1 MDRHLQR
8 INIVT
13 PPFGVVP
20 MPSPQPPALPRRTLG
35 ALALASLPALLISA
49 RPALARSGPDS
60 FAPLVKRVM
69 PSVVNIAVTETA
81 GGDDPFAALPPEL
94 RRRFRERFG
103 EQRRQVSGAGSG
115 FIIDPSGVIVTNNH
129 VIANADSIIV
139 SLSDGTQLRARLVGA
154 DELTD
159 VAVIRVTP
167 AAALPAV
174 QWGDSRSVE
183 VGDWVIACGNP
194 FGLGGSVAAGIVSA
208 RGRDLGASPFDD
220 FIQIDAPINP
230 GNSGGPL
237 FDTDGRV
244 IGMNSAI
251 FSPTGSSV
259 GIGFA
264 IPSELVSRIVAE
276 LRAHG
281 SIERGWLG
289 VSLQDLGAGHAG
301 KGVRV
306 VAVQRAGPAWD
317 AGLRPGDLVIKVA
330 GEAVHTARALVRA
343 VAAVPPGRVLPVTI
357 ERQARDLTLS
367 VTVGR
372 RPKTEER

>member
-1 MDRHLQR
+1 
-8 INIVT
+8 
-13 PPFGVVP
+13 
-20 MPSPQPPALPRRTLG
+20 MPSLERRLSRRTLG
-35 ALALASLPALLISA
+35 ALALGSLPVLLA
-49 RPALARSGPDS
+49 GPLLLAGADPAAARSGPDS

-81 GGDDPFAALPPEL
+81 GTVDPFAGLPPEL

-103 EQRRQVSGAGSG
+103 VQREQVSGAGSG

-129 VIANADSIIV
+129 VIAKADNIIV
-139 SLSDGTQLRARLVGA
+139 SLSNGTQLKATLIGA

-159 VAVIRVTP
+159 VAVIKVTP
-167 AAALPAV
+167 AAPLPAA
-174 QWGDSRSVE
+174 QWGDSRTVE

-194 FGLGGSVAAGIVSA
+194 FGLGGSVAAGIISA

-220 FIQIDAPINP
+220 FLQIDAPINP

-264 IPSELVSRIVAE
+264 IPSELVSHIAAE

-281 SIERGWLG
+281 TIARGWLG
-289 VSLQDLGAGHAG
+289 VSLQDRAGTARHD

-306 VAVQRAGPAWD
+306 VAVQRGGPAWA
-317 AGLRPGDLVIKVA
+317 AGLRPEDLILKVA
-330 GEAVHTARALVRA
+330 GDAVDTARALIRA
-343 VAAVPPGRVLPVTI
+343 VAAAPPGRVLPVLI

-367 VTVGR
+367 VTVGQ
-372 RPKTEER
+372 RPHIEEN